1 MGNTD
6 NYDEN
11 DSVRVGGP
19 RGNSISLHW
28 PWLTTHHPTSV
39 ATAAALQRHNPAAGY
54 GAKSFL
60 DIALLVG
67 HKNPTISQHI
77 SRFIDSS

>member
-6 NYDEN
+6 TYDEN
-11 DSVRVGGP
+11 DSVPVGEP
-19 RGNSISLHW
+19 HGNFISLHW
-28 PWLTTHHPTSV
+28 PWLTTHHATGV

-60 DIALLVG
+60 DIALLVE
-67 HKNPTISQHI
+67 HKNPTTSQHI